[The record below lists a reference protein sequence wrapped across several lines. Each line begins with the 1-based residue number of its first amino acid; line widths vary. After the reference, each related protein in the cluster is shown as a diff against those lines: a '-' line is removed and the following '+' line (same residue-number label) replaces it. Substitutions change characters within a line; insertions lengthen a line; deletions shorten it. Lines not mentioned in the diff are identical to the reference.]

1 MKFKPH
7 DLLRAGRS
15 SIGRQAL
22 AYMAFSAV
30 TGVLTAATTAL
41 LARELSTEGFG
52 AFALSKSLLLLVAS
66 IFEFGIFFPAA
77 RLTAL
82 SEGGLERRKWL
93 GTILIAYV
101 PLGLLYVAT
110 ISVLSLGVDSVF
122 NVDAGHA
129 LLVTAPL
136 GFAYP
141 FTLVVVSISNGTGR
155 AYLQPL
161 MSAVAGAI
169 VLAGIAALL
178 VTTSEALSLTE
189 VLALRGA
196 AFMVGGITIAVLI
209 RPIFSGFRSR
219 WLKIWTETRS
229 WGMKAYAGRL
239 VAIGTYN
246 LDVLLVG
253 ALSDPAQLASYGLAL
268 AGASLIGLPAIA
280 MATALF
286 PRMTR
291 HGHLDHRP
299 IVGLLVWG
307 MLATAVGSALAA
319 LIIPKY
325 LNPELADAAVLL
337 IPLGLAATAGTVC
350 TVLSTYLNARAAGK
364 ELRNTSVIL
373 LASNLVLSVPLIA
386 LFDAMGAAVASF
398 LSMLVTSV
406 SYFYYVRRLGPPTSD
421 LMQSGGGKGSESS

>member
-30 TGVLTAATTAL
+30 AGLLTATITAL
-41 LARELSTEGFG
+41 LARELSTEEFG

-82 SEGGLERRKWL
+82 SNDGPERRKWL
-93 GTILIAYV
+93 GAILVTYI
-101 PLGLLYVAT
+101 PFGLLYVAT
-110 ISVLSLGVDSVF
+110 IAVLSLGVNSVF

-129 LLVTAPL
+129 LLVPAPL
-136 GFAYP
+136 VSAYP
-141 FTLVVVSISNGTGR
+141 FVLVVVSNSNGTGR

-161 MSAVAGAI
+161 MSTIAGAI
-169 VLAGIAALL
+169 VLAGIAFIL
-178 VTTSEALSLTE
+178 VGADEALSLTQ

-196 AFMVGGITIAVLI
+196 AFLVGGVTIAILI
-209 RPIFSGFRSR
+209 KPIFSGFRSR
-219 WLKIWTETRS
+219 WTKIWSETKS

-253 ALSDPAQLASYGLAL
+253 AIADPQQLASYGLAL
-268 AGASLIGLPAIA
+268 AGASLIGLPAVA

-286 PRMTR
+286 PRMTQ
-291 HGHLDHRP
+291 HGRLDHRP
-299 IVGLLVWG
+299 ILGLLVWG
-307 MLATAVGSALAA
+307 ILATAVGSAFAA
-319 LIIPKY
+319 FVIPKY
-325 LNPELADAAVLL
+325 LNPDLASASGLL

-350 TVLSTYLNARAAGK
+350 TVLSTYLNARAAGN
-364 ELRNTSVIL
+364 ELRNTSIIL
-373 LASNLVLSVPLIA
+373 FASNMA
-386 LFDAMGAAVASF
+386 LTLPFTILFGAMGAAIASL
-398 LSMLVTSV
+398 LSMLITSA
-406 SYFYYVRRLGPPTSD
+406 SYFYYVRRLGPPRPN
-421 LMQSGGGKGSESS
+421 LEP